1 MTVPRTLRR
10 TLVPV
15 VVAVAVAGCSAAADD
30 GRASSAP
37 SASPSPTD
45 ATDATGVRALRA
57 GGTTLLAADRSDA
70 AFEALV
76 TGTVGIGDRGCVT
89 VDGRL
94 LIAPAGSALSQDGTT
109 VLLTGYDPVDLGAT
123 ATFGGGEEDVPAD
136 DVDEAT
142 RACLPADAT
151 TAAYVVVAP
160 GDL

>member
-15 VVAVAVAGCSAAADD
+15 AVAAALAGCSAATDD
-30 GRASSAP
+30 GPASSVP
-37 SASPSPTD
+37 SASPSATD
-45 ATDATGVRALRA
+45 ATDAMGVHALRA

-76 TGTVGIGDRGCVT
+76 SGTVGLDDRGCVT

-109 VLLTGYDPVDLGAT
+109 VLLTGYDPVDLGST
-123 ATFGGGEEDVPAD
+123 ATFGGGEEELPSD

-142 RACLPADAT
+142 RACLPGGSS
-151 TAAYVVVAP
+151 TAASVIVAP